1 MVAETRLILIAS
13 DERRA
18 VQRSIFF
25 FLPPSS
31 FIPLRFYYSRAC
43 YDVRGTRRERDLLF
57 APHGSRIRHTGLM
70 VNRIIVQ
77 FAYNSIRFLLLIK
90 FFAAQNRGAIGRI
103 VMYSL
108 STLSFSLFELLN
120 GRSRLPPPSYL
131 WTQSAEESASALFWR
146 NRISI

>member
-1 MVAETRLILIAS
+1 MPLMPTRCQVCTERDLSSPEAAAVAESRLILIAS

-43 YDVRGTRRERDLLF
+43 YDVRGTRREKDLLF

-108 STLSFSLFELLN
+108 STLSPYSN
-120 GRSRLPPPSYL
+120 C
-131 WTQSAEESASALFWR
+131 
-146 NRISI
+146 